1 MIRARGRHAWCLT
14 PRALII
20 DSDRVK
26 TRIEKDSFGE
36 IEVQADRYWGAQT
49 QRSLENFK
57 IGVEHFPRVFIR
69 AYGIIKQAAVEVN
82 ARDGGIPEKL
92 LGPIQKAA
100 QEVIDGKLD
109 DHFPLVVWQTGSGTQ
124 TNMNVNEVI
133 ANRANEMLGFPLGS
147 KEGVHPNDH
156 VNRAQSTNDSFPTAM
171 HVAAGIAVKEDLLPE
186 LQALK
191 KVFDDKANQYQDIIK
206 IGRTHLQDA
215 TPLSLGQEISGWA
228 SQLDHAIDAIA
239 AAMPQIYELAMG
251 GTAVGT
257 GLNTKKGFAESIAK
271 AIAIRTGLPFVT
283 APNKFAALG
292 GNDAIVGLSGTLKQT
307 ACALMKIANDVR
319 WLSSGPRCGIGEIT
333 IPENEPGSSIMPGK
347 VNPTQC
353 EALTM
358 VCCQVMGNDTAIG
371 IAGSQGNFE
380 LNVYKP
386 AMIFALLQSIRLLG
400 DAARSFRTNCAEG
413 IEPQRERIDQLMRES
428 LMLVT
433 ALNPHIGYDKA
444 AKVAKKAY
452 QENKTL
458 RQTVIELGYL
468 TGEKFD
474 EVVQPEKMIGP
485 ED

>member
-1 MIRARGRHAWCLT
+1 M
-14 PRALII
+14 
-20 DSDRVK
+20 K

-36 IEVQADRYWGAQT
+36 IEVPEDRYWGAQT

-57 IGVEHFPRVFIR
+57 IGVEHFPRVFLR
-69 AYGIIKQAAVEVN
+69 AYGVIKQAAAEVN
-82 ARDGGIPEKL
+82 LRDGGIPEKL
-92 LGPIQKAA
+92 GGAIQKAA

-133 ANRANEMLGFPLGS
+133 ANRANEMLGLPLGS

-171 HVAAGIAVKEDLLPE
+171 HVAAGIAVKEDLLRE
-186 LQALK
+186 LFALQ
-191 KVFDDKANQYQDIIK
+191 KVFDDKSAQYQDIIK

-228 SQLDHAIDAIA
+228 SQLDHAIDAIEA
-239 AAMPQIYELAMG
+239 VMPQIYELAMG

-257 GLNTKKGFAESIAK
+257 GLNTRRGYADAIAK
-271 AIAIRTGLPFVT
+271 AISIRTELPFVT

-292 GNDAIVGLSGTLKQT
+292 GNDAIVGLSGALKQT
-307 ACALMKIANDVR
+307 AAALMKIANDVR
-319 WLSSGPRCGIGEIT
+319 WLSSGPRCGIGEIA

-358 VCCQVMGNDTAIG
+358 VCCQVIGNDTAIA
-371 IAGSQGNFE
+371 IAGSMGNFE
-380 LNVYKP
+380 LNVFKP
-386 AMIFALLQSIRLLG
+386 VLIFALLQSIRLLS
-400 DAARSFRTNCAEG
+400 DAARSFRIHCAEG
-413 IEPQRERIDQLMRES
+413 IEPKRDRIEQLLHES

-444 AKVAKKAY
+444 AQVAKKAY
-452 QENKTL
+452 KENKTL
-458 RQTVIELGYL
+458 RETVVELGYM
-468 TGEKFD
+468 TGERFD